1 MPNSVATP
9 PTDKERQATG
19 AREQILHTTLDLIGR
34 DGIGSLSNRRIA
46 GAAGVSLGSLTYHFP
61 SQASLLRESLLLYVG
76 EEVARIGA
84 ITEGLHARRPHPSPR
99 EVSTE
104 IQRAIAAGLD
114 RTEPLAEMELH
125 LRAARDPELREA
137 SQRCF
142 AAYEE
147 LAVTALEAL
156 GVPEPARH
164 ARSIVALMYGM
175 GLQQLG
181 TGRHDAS
188 ATTQALT
195 TILRGAFAEADSK
208 PSSREGN

>member
-1 MPNSVATP
+1 MPNSTATP
-9 PTDKERQATG
+9 PTDDAHLATG
-19 AREQILHTTLDLIGR
+19 ARERILHTTLDLIGR
-34 DGIGSLSNRRIA
+34 DGIGALSNRRIA
-46 GAAGVSLGSLTYHFP
+46 SAAGVSLGSLTYHFP

-84 ITEGLHARRPHPSPR
+84 ITDGLHARRPHPSPK

-104 IQRAIAAGLD
+104 IQRAIAEGLD

-156 GVPEPARH
+156 GVPEPDRH
-164 ARSIVALMYGM
+164 AGSIVALMYGM

-188 ATTQALT
+188 ATTRALT

-208 PSSREGN
+208 PSSRKGD